1 MTTVLIVDDRAVN
14 RQFMSSLLRHFDYDV
29 LESVNGVEALFTV
42 QTERP
47 DVVITDILMPRMD
60 GLQLV
65 QQIRNDE
72 ALRSTKVIFYSATYR
87 LQDARQMAASLG
99 VHHLISKPAEPAVI
113 LDTIA
118 LALGERLDGGAAR
131 RKAAATTAAA
141 AAAAAASRPA
151 YGLTKQFIQTVDNLE
166 ATSIRLAAIIELCLD
181 LTAERDPERII
192 DLFCGAA
199 RDLLGASHAAVAITD
214 GRGGPVS
221 RFTTRGYGPAEES
234 LLRGAAERRDLL
246 PNPPSGQN
254 RMRHPRPGVTAAELG
269 FPATL
274 TLPTTLLSVSLALG
288 ERDLGWFY
296 VSGKQAEKTFDDE
309 DVRIAHTLGAL
320 AALIYENAIQFQA
333 CRGETAS
340 IRLEAD
346 ARGRSHK

>member
-1 MTTVLIVDDRAVN
+1 MTTILIVDDRAVN
-14 RQFMSSLLRHFDYDV
+14 RQFMSSLLRHFDYTV

-47 DVVITDILMPRMD
+47 DIVITDILMPRMD

-65 QQIRNDE
+65 QQIRNDPVS
-72 ALRSTKVIFYSATYR
+72 RSTKVIFYSATYR
-87 LQDARQMAASLG
+87 LQDAREMAASLG
-99 VHHLISKPAEPAVI
+99 VEHLISKPAEPTVI

-118 LALGERLDGGAAR
+118 MALGEKPDGGAAR
-131 RKAAATTAAA
+131 RKAAAAAKG
-141 AAAAAASRPA
+141 RPA

-181 LTAERDPERII
+181 LTVERDPEHII

-214 GRGGPVS
+214 GRGGRLL
-221 RFTTRGYGPAEES
+221 RFVARGYGPAEES
-234 LLRGAAERRDLL
+234 LLREAAERQELL
-246 PNPPSGQN
+246 PNPPAGQN
-254 RMRHPRPGVTAAELG
+254 RIRHPRPGVTTAELG
-269 FPATL
+269 FPSAHP
-274 TLPTTLLSVSLALG
+274 LPTTLLSVSLALG

-296 VSGKQAEKTFDDE
+296 VSGKQAEKNFDDE

-320 AALIYENAIQFQA
+320 AALIYENAIQFEA
-333 CRGETAS
+333 YRRETTSAQ
-340 IRLEAD
+340 LEVSE
-346 ARGRSHK
+346 RGRARN